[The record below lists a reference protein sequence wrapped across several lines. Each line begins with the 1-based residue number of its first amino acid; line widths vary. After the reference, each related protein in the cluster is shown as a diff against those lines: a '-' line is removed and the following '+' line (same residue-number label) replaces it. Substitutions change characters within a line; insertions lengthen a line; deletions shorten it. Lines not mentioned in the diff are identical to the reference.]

1 MDKNNEEN
9 IQQKLVSFFKNSGFN
24 VIEQCVD
31 DPVQFTNIDL
41 CKTHDIFGID
51 VVAQNHEELWIT
63 EVKGETNGGLPAATS
78 NFMTGLGQI
87 MTRITR
93 EEVNKV
99 AQLARLELNEH
110 QINIQAEQLEKILDY
125 IKQLEKIN
133 TDDVPCTTRAIEVT
147 NVLRKDEMK
156 ISDCSDELLKLGP
169 SREDKFYKVPRIINE

>member
-1 MDKNNEEN
+1 MDKNNEKN

-51 VVAQNHEELWIT
+51 VVAQNPEELWIT

-93 EEVNKV
+93 IDEKIHYG
-99 AQLARLELNEH
+99 LAVPNTDYFATSVRKF
-110 QINIQAEQLEKILDY
+110 INSPILEKLNLSIILVENDQ
-125 IKQLEKIN
+125 I
-133 TDDVPCTTRAIEVT
+133 DF
-147 NVLRKDEMK
+147 
-156 ISDCSDELLKLGP
+156 ISS
-169 SREDKFYKVPRIINE
+169 S